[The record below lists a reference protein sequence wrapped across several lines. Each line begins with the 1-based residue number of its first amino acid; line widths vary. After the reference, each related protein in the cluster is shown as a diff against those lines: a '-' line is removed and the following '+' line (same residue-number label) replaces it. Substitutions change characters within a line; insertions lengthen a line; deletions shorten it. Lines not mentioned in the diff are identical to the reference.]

1 MKLHAHPIST
11 VSRPVMLF
19 IADNK
24 IDCETVVV
32 DLMTGEHMQEPFA
45 KLNPN
50 KLVPVLEDG
59 DLVLTESSAIL
70 KYLAE
75 KIGSS
80 TYPKDLVKRAKVNE
94 MMDWFNT
101 GLYRDYG
108 YNMIYPQV
116 YPHHKR
122 SPDEANKTV
131 TEWGKAQ
138 AQNWL
143 GVLNDHYLGSG
154 QKYLCGGD
162 LSIAVNFF
170 FGIARISGATKL
182 AASPASMAA
191 CVAALAASRSAS
203 TAASASA
210 SAAAERRAVS
220 SASLAASSAL
230 PRLNRRIRRS
240 TRPSV

>member
-1 MKLHAHPIST
+1 MTLHAHPIST

-70 KYLAE
+70 KYLAD

-94 MMDWFNT
+94 KLDWFNT

-108 YNMIYPQV
+108 YNMVYPQV

-131 TEWGKAQ
+131 MEWGKTN

-154 QKYLCGGD
+154 QKYLCGDD
-162 LSIAVNFF
+162 LSIADYFGAGILSVGDLVGVSFGNYANVNRWMDTMKQLPSWASVTEAHNGFAGSLKGQSF
-170 FGIARISGATKL
+170 VTIS
-182 AASPASMAA
+182 
-191 CVAALAASRSAS
+191 
-203 TAASASA
+203 
-210 SAAAERRAVS
+210 
-220 SASLAASSAL
+220 
-230 PRLNRRIRRS
+230 
-240 TRPSV
+240 